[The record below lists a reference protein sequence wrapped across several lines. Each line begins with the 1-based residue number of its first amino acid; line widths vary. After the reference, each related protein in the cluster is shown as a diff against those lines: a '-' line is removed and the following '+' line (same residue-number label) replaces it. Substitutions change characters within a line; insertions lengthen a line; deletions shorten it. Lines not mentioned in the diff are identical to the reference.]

1 MSEVFIKQIPAD
13 LKSFW
18 SEEAKRNSRSM
29 NKELI
34 RVLEEERARREAS
47 ARPKKNMDA
56 IMAAVREVQRFTIT
70 DLRPMNE
77 ILYDSE
83 GMPK

>member
-1 MSEVFIKQIPAD
+1 MSEVFIKQIPED
-13 LKSFW
+13 LKIYW
-18 SEEAKRNSRSM
+18 SNEAKRNSRSM

-47 ARPKKNMDA
+47 ARPKKNLDA
-56 IMAAVREVQRFTIT
+56 IMAAAREVQSFAVT
-70 DLRPMNE
+70 DNRPMDE

-83 GMPK
+83 GMPR